1 MAKQFT
7 KKQLLIITMSSLLIL
22 LLCVFL
28 YYLLIKPLET
38 ERGQLENELKTEKLL
53 LEVIQ
58 TRVNQM
64 QNQTFESTIELQKR
78 VPVKPVLDQFL
89 LDLEK
94 AEVVSNS
101 FISNMSFGE
110 VVVTPQNTLEEY
122 SDMNDNEE
130 ETTDEKNEEA
140 QKQENTQ
147 FPPGLEKIT
156 VNLSVVAPD
165 YFALEEFIT
174 TLESQT
180 RITQIENLVFA
191 GTEEITSIEQ
201 EISPVPFT
209 LTVSTFYLPS
219 LTDLVDDLPI
229 IETPLPSNKKN
240 PFPTGIKDND

>member
-1 MAKQFT
+1 MAKQLS
-7 KKQLLIITMSSLLIL
+7 KKQLVIILMSSLLIL
-22 LLCVFL
+22 LLFVFL
-28 YYLLIKPLET
+28 YFLLIKPLET
-38 ERGQLENELKTEKLL
+38 EHDRLENDLKTEKQL
-53 LEVIQ
+53 LEVVQ
-58 TRVNQM
+58 TRVAQM
-64 QNQTFESTIELQKR
+64 QNQTYESTIELQKR
-78 VPVKPVLDQFL
+78 VPVKPILEQFL

-110 VVVTPQNTLEEY
+110 TEVTPQNTLEEY
-122 SDMNDNEE
+122 VDMNNND
-130 ETTDEKNEEA
+130 ETAEEA
-140 QKQENTQ
+140 QEQENAQ
-147 FPPGLEKIT
+147 FPAGLEKIT

-174 TLESQT
+174 TLESQK

-201 EISPVPFT
+201 EINPIPFT

-219 LTDLVDDLPI
+219 LTDLVDDLPTL
-229 IETPLPSNKKN
+229 ETPLPSNKRN

>member
-1 MAKQFT
+1 MAKQLS
-7 KKQLLIITMSSLLIL
+7 KKQLVIISMSSLMIL
-22 LLCVFL
+22 LLFIFL
-28 YYLLIKPLET
+28 YFLIIKPLET
-38 ERGQLENELKTEKLL
+38 EHDRLESDLKTEKQL
-53 LEVIQ
+53 LEVVQ
-58 TRVNQM
+58 TRVAQM
-64 QNQTFESTIELQKR
+64 QNQTYESTIELQKR
-78 VPVKPVLDQFL
+78 VPVKPILEQFL

-110 VVVTPQNTLEEY
+110 AEVTPQNTLEEY
-122 SDMNDNEE
+122 VDMNNNEE
-130 ETTDEKNEEA
+130 TSDEA
-140 QKQENTQ
+140 QEQENAQ
-147 FPPGLEKIT
+147 FPAGLEKIT

-174 TLESQT
+174 TLESQK

-201 EISPVPFT
+201 EINPIPFT

-219 LTDLVDDLPI
+219 LTDLVDDLPTL
-229 IETPLPSNKKN
+229 ETPLPSNKKN